1 MTKPVDPELVE
12 IEAYQDNT
20 TTAMMTNADS
30 KSAINGGISQYSLE
44 KVSMSVDR
52 PLNRPVSQSLDE

>member
-1 MTKPVDPELVE
+1 M
-12 IEAYQDNT
+12 EAYQDNT

>member
-12 IEAYQDNT
+12 IEAYQDN